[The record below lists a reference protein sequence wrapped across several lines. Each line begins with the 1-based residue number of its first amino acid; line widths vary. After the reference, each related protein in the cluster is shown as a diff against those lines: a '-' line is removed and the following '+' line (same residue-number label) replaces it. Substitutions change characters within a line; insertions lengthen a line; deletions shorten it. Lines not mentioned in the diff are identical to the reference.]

1 MLNQSSINILKGIKK
16 VQEMT
21 DDISTVL
28 DFKVIKEFWDS
39 YDLTD
44 GTKLKNRVILTGV
57 KKPYRNNAINDNKLN
72 EYEFDFQSIQSFI
85 FSKKSKGNPHI
96 KLYTKQELDLSYTI
110 EVAFNTISEKWN
122 EYTINDNKTKLKLKL
137 KSTVTQIQKS
147 NIVLQNGD
155 PIYNVKIKILSKVFR
170 QKI

>member
-1 MLNQSSINILKGIKK
+1 
-16 VQEMT
+16 MT
-21 DDISTVL
+21 DNITTVL
-28 DFKVIKEFWDS
+28 DFKVIKEFWDV

-57 KKPYRNNAINDNKLN
+57 RKPDKNNDNKIN

-85 FSKKSKGNPHI
+85 FSKKSKGTPHI
-96 KLYTKQELDLSYTI
+96 KLYTEQELDSSYTI
-110 EVAFNTISEKWN
+110 EIVFNTISEKWN
-122 EYTINDNKTKLKLKL
+122 EYIINGNGTKLKL

-155 PIYNVKIKILSKVFR
+155 PIYNVKIKILSKVIR
-170 QKI
+170 PKS